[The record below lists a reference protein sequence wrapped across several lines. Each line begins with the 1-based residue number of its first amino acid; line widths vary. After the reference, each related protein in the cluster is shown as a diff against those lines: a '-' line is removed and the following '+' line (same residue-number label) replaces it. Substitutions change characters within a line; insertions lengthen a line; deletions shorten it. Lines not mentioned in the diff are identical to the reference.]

1 MLYIRIGTI
10 YIECMIH
17 ANVRVMMG
25 SIRAGRRCPEIAS
38 WVLDVATDASEL
50 TYELVD
56 LADWP
61 LPMDDEPGIPAL
73 GLYQHSHTQ
82 AWSRKIADADGVI
95 FVTPQYNWGGPIDPV
110 RDFSAA
116 ADLIRQAIGELSAV
130 LAEKAAPLHAR

>member
-1 MLYIRIGTI
+1 
-10 YIECMIH
+10 
-17 ANVRVMMG
+17 
-25 SIRAGRRCPEIAS
+25 
-38 WVLDVATDASEL
+38 
-50 TYELVD
+50 
-56 LADWP
+56 
-61 LPMDDEPGIPAL
+61 MDDEPGIPAL

-82 AWSRKIADADGVI
+82 ACSRKIADADGVI